1 VRSFGNFE
9 DTLSRDYT
17 RLTGLQFKYQNFTTP
32 THRVSGTKFQNLF
45 MSRIGKQPV
54 KIPNGVTVTVGKDNV
69 VTVKGPKGEL
79 KQTIDRD
86 ITVEV
91 KESEVIF
98 ERPTDQIRHR
108 ALHGLY
114 RALIANLVKG
124 VTEGYKKN
132 LELVG
137 VGYKASNQGNLLD
150 LSLGFSH
157 NIIFEVPKELK
168 LATAQEKG
176 QNPTIS
182 LEGVDKQLIGQVAA
196 KIRGLRKPEP
206 YKGKGV
212 KYAGEVIRR
221 KAGKAAG
228 K

>member
-1 VRSFGNFE
+1 
-9 DTLSRDYT
+9 
-17 RLTGLQFKYQNFTTP
+17 
-32 THRVSGTKFQNLF
+32 

-54 KIPNGVTVTVGKDNV
+54 KIPNGVTVTVGNDNV

-79 KQTIDRD
+79 KQSIDRD
-86 ITVEV
+86 IKVEV
-91 KESEVIF
+91 KEGEVVF
-98 ERPTDQIRHR
+98 ARPTDQIRHR

>member
-1 VRSFGNFE
+1 
-9 DTLSRDYT
+9 
-17 RLTGLQFKYQNFTTP
+17 
-32 THRVSGTKFQNLF
+32 

-54 KIPNGVTVTVGKDNV
+54 TSPQGVTVTVGNDNV

-79 KQTIDRD
+79 KQQIDRD
-86 ITVEV
+86 ITVEIADGV
-91 KESEVIF
+91 VTLG
-98 ERPTDQIRHR
+98 RPTDQIRHR

-114 RALIANLVKG
+114 RALMANLVKG

-168 LATAQEKG
+168 VTTVQEKG
-176 QNPTIS
+176 QNPNIF
-182 LEGVDKQLIGQVAA
+182 LEGIDKQLIGQVAA

-212 KYAGEVIRR
+212 KYKDEVVRR